1 MCMSKLEQ
9 QPKRKRIEFRSSD
22 FEPSPSTTHLHKKT
36 KDHMNITPAMSLH
49 GSMQNPNQ
57 VPQGSFTPMS
67 PYHPHLAHMVHPGTF
82 MSSPPN
88 TNGTGVGVPQ
98 QHLQQSVLTDID
110 VQRIAVTVKGLL
122 VTELNNALEPLKKSN
137 YFIAKRK

>member
-1 MCMSKLEQ
+1 MSKLEQ

-67 PYHPHLAHMVHPGTF
+67 PYYPHLAHMVHPGTF
-82 MSSPPN
+82 TSSPPN